1 MRCRNMGRPAGC
13 DSSGVIPM
21 ENIWITLIES
31 VLTFLG
37 ICVTVYFSNKRSTK
51 ELVDKVN
58 TLVEHDRE
66 QYLSILRL
74 TIMSEE
80 IPVSERIIAGDKY
93 IKAGGNGEVK
103 KYYQQMIKDHTK

>member
-1 MRCRNMGRPAGC
+1 
-13 DSSGVIPM
+13 M

-31 VLTFLG
+31 GLTFAG
-37 ICVTVYFSNKRSTK
+37 ICVTVYFTNKKSNAKLEQK
-51 ELVDKVN
+51 VD

-80 IPVSERIIAGDKY
+80 MPVSERIIAGDKY
-93 IKAGGNGEVK
+93 IKAGGNGDVK
-103 KYYQQMIKDHTK
+103 KYYQQMIKEHTK